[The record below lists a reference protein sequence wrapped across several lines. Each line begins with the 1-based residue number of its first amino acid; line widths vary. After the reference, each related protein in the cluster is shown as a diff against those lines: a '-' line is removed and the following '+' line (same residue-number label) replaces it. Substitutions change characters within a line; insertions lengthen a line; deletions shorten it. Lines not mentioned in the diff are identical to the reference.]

1 MKRFFRFYK
10 NRYQISTKKNM
21 FSNKLFMKP
30 LKHIKTVGKNGGE
43 KNVWNALSE
52 KTVARKE
59 KTLKMTNFRPKKVKI

>member
-30 LKHIKTVGKNGGE
+30 LKHIKTVGKKWGRKKCLECPLRENSGQKR
-43 KNVWNALSE
+43 KNAKND
-52 KTVARKE
+52 
-59 KTLKMTNFRPKKVKI
+59 